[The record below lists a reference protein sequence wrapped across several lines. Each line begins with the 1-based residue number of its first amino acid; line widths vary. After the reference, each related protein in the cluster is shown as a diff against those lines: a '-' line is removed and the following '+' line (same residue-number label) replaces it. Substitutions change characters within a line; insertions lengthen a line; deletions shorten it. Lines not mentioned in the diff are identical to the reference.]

1 MCNENQHISGFRFK
15 NCVDYVI
22 IYIDIDIHIPKIDSR
37 NMLKDLTQKCEKTE
51 KVVNMQTSLLLFS
64 RIKPFHNLMLDL
76 E

>member
-37 NMLKDLTQKCEKTE
+37 NMLKDLT
-51 KVVNMQTSLLLFS
+51 
-64 RIKPFHNLMLDL
+64 
-76 E
+76 